1 MNKKKK
7 GILKQEPGVPEYQ
20 IELEMQNEEMRR
32 AQLELNIARARYFD
46 LYNNAPVCYVTVSEA
61 GLILQANLTAATLLG
76 VTQADL
82 VRQPLPRF
90 IQAEDADSYHLLCKK
105 LLATR
110 ETQECELRLV
120 KSGGAVLWAHLTAT
134 VAMDEEVPVIRIVLS
149 DVTGQKKAEEALHES
164 AELYRSIVQ
173 TAEEGIWKIN
183 AASLTDYVNPKM
195 AQMMGYKPEEMLGR
209 PIDDFLDDEGRAM
222 LANLIERRKNGITEQ
237 FEFKYIRKDGSELW
251 AFVSTNPI
259 TNAKGVYVG
268 AVALLTDIS
277 ARRAAEAALTAEK
290 TRLRTVLDLLPI
302 SIYVKDT
309 QSRFVVVN
317 KGAAEALGATS
328 CEEMI
333 GKTDADYFP
342 PAIAAIFRE
351 DEKRVLAGEPAVD
364 LEESIFFP
372 DGTARTEL
380 TTKVP
385 LCNENGEII
394 GLVGASRDITANKR
408 VEAAWRRADQQLRL
422 HFEQSPMAIIEWDL
436 EFKVT
441 SWNHAAGT
449 IFGYSSEEALGSH
462 ASFIVP
468 KAYRS
473 QVDQIWQAL
482 VKKSGGERS
491 SNQNERKDGTT
502 IYCEWYNTPLIDDG
516 GRVTGV
522 ASLVHDITE
531 RKRAEDALKASFEFR
546 DNLIRSMP
554 DGFSVLDANGV
565 QLEVNPA
572 LCQMTGFSRG
582 ELVGKIPPFPYWPPE
597 EYENIGAAFQKT
609 LAGNL
614 GDLELIF
621 LRKNGERFP
630 VIVSPS
636 VIKNSNGETVNYLA
650 TVKDIT
656 VRKQAEAALHETE
669 ERYRLLADNTD
680 DIVGLND
687 TKGNRLYISPS
698 YFRKTGWTPE
708 ELDSKHWRFRIHP
721 DDIGTVEQA
730 RLQNLAGIATLIEH
744 RTRCKDGSWLW
755 CETSCKPLLGP
766 DGKVWRLLV
775 WSHDITARRKAEAE
789 MQQSEERYRLLAD
802 NTDDIVGLNDSE
814 GNRLYVSPSFYRK
827 TGWTPEEVLKT
838 DWRSRVHP
846 EDIAHTEKARLVSAK
861 GTSRSVEY
869 RILCRDGSWLWVST
883 SYKTLPGTDGKP
895 WRLLIWSHDITAR
908 KKAEAS
914 LRESEEK
921 FRTLF
926 ETASDAIFL
935 LQGNQF
941 IDCNASTLQIFG
953 CQSRDQI
960 VGHPPYEFSPAVQ
973 PNGRDSSEF
982 AIEKITAALSGKP
995 QFFEW
1000 THTKMDGTPFPA
1012 EVTLNALNIGGQV
1025 LLQAIVRDISQ
1036 RKKAEKDLRENEQQ
1050 FRAIFEQAAVGVA
1063 MIDSNTGRFL
1073 RVNQRAY
1080 EIARLTKEEMLHE
1093 TFMDITHPDDLQ
1105 PDLDQMEQLKK
1116 GKISTFTMEKRYLH
1130 PDGVITWINL
1140 TVSPMWSPGE
1150 TPTRHIAVVE
1160 DITARKQIELELAH
1174 TADLLL
1180 RTGEIAKIGGWEID
1194 MRTQKLTWS
1203 LETSRLFEM
1212 DTPEAPSVEE
1222 AINYYAPEARPIIRA
1237 AVNSATE
1244 KGTPYDLE
1252 LRVISAKGR
1261 HFWARSQGAPVFEG
1275 SQIIKL
1281 IGTFQDI
1288 SGRKEADI
1296 ALRESEA
1303 KFRAIFDQAAV
1314 GVAIRDSFTGKFLNI
1329 NDRYCEIIGLSRKKI
1344 LERSFFDFVHPDDLK
1359 TDLEHMQNLREG
1371 KVSHFTMEKRY
1382 LRAKGPVVWVS
1393 LTVSPL
1399 WKPGEAPNHHIAVVE
1414 DITDRKIAEAKYLR
1428 ELKFNETLV
1437 DHTAVIIV
1445 LLDRQGRME
1454 HVNQATVDILGYSRK
1469 ELLGR
1474 TPWAVG
1480 LMGPEEKLR
1489 ALERLKVLLKAGGSN
1504 PPRETILKA
1513 KDGKPHVFSLSSV
1526 STSTLDGTVDRI
1538 IVTGADL
1545 TERNRLQREVLKI
1558 SEQEQ
1563 ARIGHNLH
1571 DGIGQTMTGVASLME
1586 ALESELNGEQ
1596 RTSAARIRQLVQDAI
1611 QEVRRMSHSMSPAA
1625 VKNRGLDGVLQL
1637 LADTIRINHRTA
1649 CTCKIDP
1656 GIRIGDAEKETH
1668 IYRIA
1673 QEAANNAIRHGK
1685 PTKITISLRHLG
1697 EKGCVLK
1704 IEDNGSGFKKT
1715 KAKASEGIGLQVM
1728 DYRANLI
1735 GGTLKIASKPRRGVT
1750 VTCRFPCAPSK
1761 A

>member
-1 MNKKKK
+1 MYPT
-7 GILKQEPGVPEYQ
+7 GLRHGE
-20 IELEMQNEEMRR
+20 
-32 AQLELNIARARYFD
+32 
-46 LYNNAPVCYVTVSEA
+46 VTVTPVSDTQGRVTHLAGVVHDITNVKKTELALQESE
-61 GLILQANLTAATLLG
+61 
-76 VTQADL
+76 
-82 VRQPLPRF
+82 
-90 IQAEDADSYHLLCKK
+90 
-105 LLATR
+105 
-110 ETQECELRLV
+110 
-120 KSGGAVLWAHLTAT
+120 
-134 VAMDEEVPVIRIVLS
+134 
-149 DVTGQKKAEEALHES
+149 
-164 AELYRSIVQ
+164 ELYRSIVQ
-173 TAEEGIWKIN
+173 TAQEGIWRIN

-209 PIDDFLDDEGRAM
+209 PIDDFLDDEGCAM
-222 LANLIERRKNGITEQ
+222 LANLIERRKGGIAEQ

-259 TNAKGVYVG
+259 TNAQGVYVG

-277 ARRAAEAALTAEK
+277 ARRAAEAAL
-290 TRLRTVLDLLPI
+290 L
-302 SIYVKDT
+302 
-309 QSRFVVVN
+309 
-317 KGAAEALGATS
+317 
-328 CEEMI
+328 
-333 GKTDADYFP
+333 
-342 PAIAAIFRE
+342 
-351 DEKRVLAGEPAVD
+351 
-364 LEESIFFP
+364 
-372 DGTARTEL
+372 
-380 TTKVP
+380 
-385 LCNENGEII
+385 
-394 GLVGASRDITANKR
+394 
-408 VEAAWRRADQQLRL
+408 
-422 HFEQSPMAIIEWDL
+422 
-436 EFKVT
+436 
-441 SWNHAAGT
+441 
-449 IFGYSSEEALGSH
+449 
-462 ASFIVP
+462 
-468 KAYRS
+468 
-473 QVDQIWQAL
+473 
-482 VKKSGGERS
+482 
-491 SNQNERKDGTT
+491 
-502 IYCEWYNTPLIDDG
+502 
-516 GRVTGV
+516 
-522 ASLVHDITE
+522 
-531 RKRAEDALKASFEFR
+531 
-546 DNLIRSMP
+546 
-554 DGFSVLDANGV
+554 
-565 QLEVNPA
+565 
-572 LCQMTGFSRG
+572 
-582 ELVGKIPPFPYWPPE
+582 
-597 EYENIGAAFQKT
+597 
-609 LAGNL
+609 
-614 GDLELIF
+614 
-621 LRKNGERFP
+621 
-630 VIVSPS
+630 
-636 VIKNSNGETVNYLA
+636 
-650 TVKDIT
+650 
-656 VRKQAEAALHETE
+656 ETE
-669 ERYRLLADNTD
+669 VRYKLLAENTD

-687 TKGNRLYISPS
+687 TQGNRLYISPS
-698 YFRKTGWTPE
+698 YFRKTGWTPK

-721 DDIGTVEQA
+721 DDIETVEQA
-730 RLQNLAGIATLIEH
+730 RLQNLAGIPTLIEH

-755 CETSCKPLLGP
+755 CETSCKPLPGP

-775 WSHDITARRKAEAE
+775 WSHDITARRKAEADMLE
-789 MQQSEERYRLLAD
+789 SEERYRLLAD

-846 EDIAHTEKARLVSAK
+846 EDIAHTEEARLVSAK
-861 GTSRSVEY
+861 VTSRSVEY

-883 SYKTLPGTDGKP
+883 SYKTLPGADGKP

-908 KKAEAS
+908 KKAEAA

-926 ETASDAIFL
+926 EIASDAIFL
-935 LQGNQF
+935 LQSNQF

-960 VGHPPYEFSPAVQ
+960 VGHPPYEFSPEVQ
-973 PNGRDSSEF
+973 PNGRDSTEF
-982 AIEKITAALSGKP
+982 AIEKISAAMAGKP

-1000 THTKMDGTPFPA
+1000 MHKKLDGTLFPA
-1012 EVTLNALNIGGQV
+1012 EVTLNAFEVGGQV

-1036 RKKAEKDLRENEQQ
+1036 RKKAEEDLRENEQQ

-1073 RVNQRAY
+1073 RVNQRAC
-1080 EIARLTKEEMLHE
+1080 EIARLSQEEMMHE

-1105 PDLDQMEQLKK
+1105 RDLDQMEELKK

-1130 PDGVITWINL
+1130 PDGTITWINL

-1194 MRTQKLTWS
+1194 LRTQKLTWS

-1212 DTPEAPSVEE
+1212 DTPEAPSVET

-1237 AVNSATE
+1237 AVNSAIE

-1261 HFWARSQGAPVFEG
+1261 SFWARSQGSPVYEG
-1275 SQIIKL
+1275 HQIIKL

-1288 SGRKEADI
+1288 SDKKEADL
-1296 ALRESEA
+1296 ALRESEE

-1329 NDRYCEIIGLSRKKI
+1329 NDRYCEIIGLPRKKI
-1344 LERSFFDFVHPDDLK
+1344 LERSFMDFVHPDDLQI
-1359 TDLEHMQNLREG
+1359 DLEQMQKLRDG
-1371 KVSHFTMEKRY
+1371 KISHFTMEKRY
-1382 LRAKGPVVWVS
+1382 LRAKGTVVWVS

-1399 WKPGEAPNHHIAVVE
+1399 WKPGEAPSQHIAVVE
-1414 DITDRKIAEAKYLR
+1414 DITDRKLAEAKYKR

-1437 DHTAVIIV
+1437 DHTSVIIV

-1454 HVNQATVDILGYSRK
+1454 HVNQATVDILGYSRE

-1480 LMGPEEKLR
+1480 LMGPEEKIR

-1526 STSTLDGTVDRI
+1526 STSALDGTVDRI
-1538 IVTGADL
+1538 IVTGSDL

-1571 DGIGQTMTGVASLME
+1571 DGVGQTMTGVATLVE
-1586 ALESELNGEQ
+1586 ALESKLDGES

-1625 VKNRGLDGVLQL
+1625 VKNRGLEGVLQL
-1637 LADTIRINHRTA
+1637 LADTIRLNHRTA
-1649 CTCKIDP
+1649 CTFKIDP
-1656 GIRIGDAEKETH
+1656 GIRIDDAEKEMH

-1685 PTKITISLRHLG
+1685 PTKIILSMRHLG

-1704 IEDNGSGFKKT
+1704 IEDNGSGIKKT
-1715 KAKASEGIGLQVM
+1715 KAKASDGIGLQVM

-1750 VTCRFPCAPSK
+1750 VTCRFPCGPSK
-1761 A
+1761 T

>member
-7 GILKQEPGVPEYQ
+7 SILKQEPEVLQ
-20 IELEMQNEEMRR
+20 IELEMQNEELRR
-32 AQLELNIARARYFD
+32 AQVELDLSRARYFD
-46 LYNNAPVCYVTVSEA
+46 LYNNAPLCYVTVSEA
-61 GLILQANLTAATLLG
+61 GLILQANLRAATLLG
-76 VTQADL
+76 VKQADL

-90 IQAEDADSYHLLCKK
+90 IQTEDADSYHLLCKK

-134 VAMDEEVPVIRIVLS
+134 VASDEEAPVIRIVLS
-149 DVTGQKKAEEALHES
+149 DVSGQKKTEEALHES
-164 AELYRSIVQ
+164 EELYRSILQ

-209 PIDDFLDDEGRAM
+209 PINDFLDDEGRVM

-259 TNAKGVYVG
+259 TNAHGVYVG

-277 ARRAAEAALTAEK
+277 ARREAEAALAAK
-290 TRLRTVLDLLPI
+290 RMLLRTVLDLLPI

-309 QSRFVVVN
+309 ESRFVVAN
-317 KGAAEALGATS
+317 KGVAQALGATS
-328 CEEMI
+328 WEQMI

-342 PAIAAIFRE
+342 PTIAAAFRE
-351 DEKRVLAGEPAVD
+351 DEMRVLAGEPVFN
-364 LEESIFFP
+364 LEEPSVAP

-385 LCNENGEII
+385 HRNKEGEII
-394 GLVGASRDITANKR
+394 GLVGVSRDISAEKKADAALR
-408 VEAAWRRADQQLRL
+408 EGEALLRSITD
-422 HFEQSPMAIIEWDL
+422 HTEDGIFVKDL
-436 EFKVT
+436 ESRT
-441 SWNHAAGT
+441 IYQNPAAGRMNGLT
-449 IFGYSSEEALGSH
+449 ETQVLGRTDAEFLEDALQVAEFLAADRRVMESGLPETVEESFTSLTGSKYVLLTTK
-462 ASFIVP
+462 VP
-468 KAYRS
+468 RFDTEGK
-473 QVDQIWQAL
+473 VIGL
-482 VKKSGGERS
+482 V
-491 SNQNERKDGTT
+491 
-502 IYCEWYNTPLIDDG
+502 
-516 GRVTGV
+516 GV
-522 ASLVHDITE
+522 SRDITE
-531 RKRAEDALKASFEFR
+531 RKRAEEALKASVEFR
-546 DNLIRSMP
+546 DSLIRSMQ
-554 DGFSVLDANGV
+554 DGFSVLDADGV

-572 LCQMTGFSRG
+572 LCRMTGFSKE
-582 ELVGKIPPFPYWPPE
+582 ELVGKAPPFPYWPPE
-597 EYENIGAAFQKT
+597 EYENIDAAFQKT
-609 LAGNL
+609 LSGNL
-614 GDLELIF
+614 GDFELIF

-636 VIKNSNGETVNYLA
+636 VIKNLDGETVNYLA

-656 VRKQAEAALHETE
+656 LRKQAEAALLETE

-687 TKGNRLYISPS
+687 TKGNRIYISPS

-708 ELDSKHWRFRIHP
+708 DLINKHWRFRIHP
-721 DDIGTVEQA
+721 DDIEKVENS
-730 RLQNLAGIATLIEH
+730 RLQNLAGKATQIEH

-755 CETSCKPLLGP
+755 YETSCKPLSGP
-766 DGKVWRLLV
+766 DGKAWRLLV

-789 MQQSEERYRLLAD
+789 MLQSEERYRLLAD

-814 GNRLYVSPSFYRK
+814 GNRLYISPSFYRK
-827 TGWTPEEVLKT
+827 TGWTPEDVHST
-838 DWRSRVHP
+838 DWRTRVHP
-846 EDIAHTEKARLVSAK
+846 EDIAHTEKARLASAR
-861 GTSRSVEY
+861 GGAHSVEY

-908 KKAEAS
+908 KKAEAA

-973 PNGRDSSEF
+973 PNGRDSTEF
-982 AIEKITAALSGKP
+982 AIEKITAALAGKP

-1000 THTKMDGTPFPA
+1000 MHKKIDGTLFPA
-1012 EVTLNALNIGGQV
+1012 EVTLTAFEVGGKV

-1036 RKKAEKDLRENEQQ
+1036 RKKVEVALRENEQQ

-1073 RVNQRAY
+1073 RVNQRAC
-1080 EIARLTKEEMLHE
+1080 EIARLSQEEMLHE
-1093 TFMDITHPDDLQ
+1093 TFMDITHPDDLRR
-1105 PDLDQMEQLKK
+1105 DLDQMEELKK
-1116 GKISTFTMEKRYLH
+1116 GTISTFAMEKRYLH
-1130 PDGVITWINL
+1130 PDGAITWINL

-1150 TPTRHIAVVE
+1150 APTRHIAVVE
-1160 DITARKQIELELAH
+1160 DITARKQIEMDLAQ

-1194 MRTQKLTWS
+1194 LRTQKLIWS
-1203 LETSRLFEM
+1203 LETCSLFEINAHEQ
-1212 DTPEAPSVEE
+1212 PNVEE
-1222 AINYYAPEARPIIRA
+1222 AIHFYAPEARPIIRT
-1237 AVNSATE
+1237 AVENAIES
-1244 KGTPYDLE
+1244 GQPYDLE

-1261 HFWARSQGAPVFEG
+1261 PFWARSQGSPVFEG
-1275 SQIIKL
+1275 QQIIKL

-1288 SGRKEADI
+1288 SDRKEADL
-1296 ALRESEA
+1296 ALRESEE

-1314 GVAIRDSFTGKFLNI
+1314 GVAIRDSFNGKFLNI
-1329 NDRYCEIIGLSRKKI
+1329 NDRYCEIIGLTRKKI
-1344 LERSFFDFVHPDDLK
+1344 LERSFMDFVHPEDLQ
-1359 TDLEHMQNLREG
+1359 TDLEQMEKLREG
-1371 KVSHFTMEKRY
+1371 KISHFTMEKRY
-1382 LRAKGPVVWVS
+1382 LRSKDMVVWVS

-1414 DITDRKIAEAKYLR
+1414 DITDRKLAEAKYLR
-1428 ELKFNETLV
+1428 ELRFNETLV

-1454 HVNQATVDILGYSRK
+1454 HVNQATVDILGYSRR

-1474 TPWAVG
+1474 TPWGVG
-1480 LMGPEEKLR
+1480 MMGPEEKLR

-1504 PPRETILKA
+1504 PPRESILKA

-1526 STSTLDGTVDRI
+1526 STSALDGTVDRI

-1571 DGIGQTMTGVASLME
+1571 DGVGQTMTGVASLME
-1586 ALESELNGEQ
+1586 ALESELDGEQ

-1704 IEDNGSGFKKT
+1704 IEDNGSGIKKT

-1750 VTCRFPCAPSK
+1750 VTCRFPCGPSK